1 MVNWQVLRDKKTIA
15 YFLLSV
21 ISFIVAIGVA
31 MKDNSAWV
39 VLVLIGNIFTLFA
52 VFRAQKVIYQTK
64 GDK

>member
-1 MVNWQVLRDKKTIA
+1 MDWKILRDKKTIA

-21 ISFIVAIGVA
+21 ISFIVAIIVA
-31 MKDNSAWV
+31 IKDNEDWV
-39 VLVLIGNIFTLFA
+39 VLIVIGNIFTLFA